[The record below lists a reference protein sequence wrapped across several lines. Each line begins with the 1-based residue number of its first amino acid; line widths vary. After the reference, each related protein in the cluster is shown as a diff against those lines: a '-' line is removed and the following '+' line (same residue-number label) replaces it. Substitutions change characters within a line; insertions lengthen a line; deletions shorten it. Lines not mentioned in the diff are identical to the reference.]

1 MTQQTLYPVFIGL
14 LDIGFAGLLFIVAP
28 ILGVMMGAVGLLVVG
43 TYIFQQLD
51 HPTTVLSFRMTGD
64 V

>member
-1 MTQQTLYPVFIGL
+1 MTQQTLYPIFIGL

-28 ILGVMMGAVGLLVVG
+28 ILGVMMGGVGLLVVG
-43 TYIFQQLD
+43 TCIFQQLD
-51 HPTTVLSFRMTGD
+51 RPTIIPSSRMTGN